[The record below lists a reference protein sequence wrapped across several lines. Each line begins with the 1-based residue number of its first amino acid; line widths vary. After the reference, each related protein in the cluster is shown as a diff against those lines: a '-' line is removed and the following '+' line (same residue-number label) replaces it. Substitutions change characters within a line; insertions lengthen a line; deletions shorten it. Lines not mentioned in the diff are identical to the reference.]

1 LVSAQSMY
9 CKVVSADDWI
19 MPDCLTKMVQ
29 LGQAHPTVGII
40 GSYQRSGDRLKWQA
54 VPRTVDVMSG
64 RDACRLALLKRAYI
78 FGGPTAF
85 LYRSDLVRRSNSFF
99 PHARLHADTSVC
111 YEYLQHC
118 DFGFVHEVLS
128 EERLH
133 PGQLSSEVDQ
143 LGAGVV
149 AYLEV
154 LLEYGPLYLSAEELA
169 FRKKEVFEGYY
180 RFLGRNLLKLKSRKF
195 WKFHSARLREI
206 GCRINWRIIVTA
218 AIKEALAEIRDPR
231 TGLRKLDVLLKH
243 R

>member
-1 LVSAQSMY
+1 
-9 CKVVSADDWI
+9 
-19 MPDCLTKMVQ
+19 
-29 LGQAHPTVGII
+29 
-40 GSYQRSGDRLKWQA
+40 
-54 VPRTVDVMSG
+54 
-64 RDACRLALLKRAYI
+64 
-78 FGGPTAF
+78 
-85 LYRSDLVRRSNSFF
+85 
-99 PHARLHADTSVC
+99 
-111 YEYLQHC
+111 
-118 DFGFVHEVLS
+118 VHEVLS

-206 GCRINWRIIVTA
+206 GCRIDWRIIVTA
-218 AIKEALAEIRDPR
+218 AIKEALAELRDPR